1 MSNFLKR
8 ITPLVLL
15 TMAALV
21 FLEPVLPGVAGIRSL
36 IGENGVMR
44 FALGILCIYVMLLV
58 IERQSLDAKFTGVLD
73 TFKQFYAARAG
84 AGAGAGR
91 EERTDAE
98 MEAAKDKAVPILLAA
113 LESDQADVREM
124 ALENLQRLTGKDLGT
139 DVEAWKRH
147 LAALEAP
154 ETPETQ
160 E

>member
-1 MSNFLKR
+1 MSGR
-8 ITPLVLL
+8 
-15 TMAALV
+15 
-21 FLEPVLPGVAGIRSL
+21 GVRSL
-36 IGENGVMR
+36 LGENGVMR

-58 IERQSLDAKFTGVLD
+58 IERQSLDARFTGVLE

-84 AGAGAGR
+84 AGGGAGAAAGS

-98 MEAAKDKAVPILLAA
+98 MEQAKEKAVPILLAA

-147 LAALEAP
+147 FAAAETP